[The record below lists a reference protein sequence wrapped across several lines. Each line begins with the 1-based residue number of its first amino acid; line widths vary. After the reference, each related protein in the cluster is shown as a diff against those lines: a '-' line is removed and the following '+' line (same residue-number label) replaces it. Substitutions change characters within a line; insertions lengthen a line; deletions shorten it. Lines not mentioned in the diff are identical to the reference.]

1 MFNTSIDKQDRKQPI
16 LPPGRNANQPT
27 HEPMTPISN
36 VKYAQ
41 PGAMYQPS
49 FNPKEVLLPE
59 SVSGQYQGLR
69 ASGVDM
75 ISAYNIPQVRKHGYS
90 GGEGKADPKYANLPL

>member
-1 MFNTSIDKQDRKQPI
+1 MI
-16 LPPGRNANQPT
+16 
-27 HEPMTPISN
+27 PISS

-41 PGAMYQPS
+41 PGAIYRPLDS
-49 FNPKEVLLPE
+49 LNPKEVLSPE

-75 ISAYNIPQVRKHGYS
+75 ISAYNIPQVQKHGYS
-90 GGEGKADPKYANLPL
+90 GEVKADPKYANLPL